1 MSRIIWRAAIAAGC
15 ALAVAF
21 LGTLARP
28 ANLNV
33 MVVAAIVIAVVVIG
47 ALELPKFF
55 RRHL

>member
-1 MSRIIWRAAIAAGC
+1 
-15 ALAVAF
+15 
-21 LGTLARP
+21 
-28 ANLNV
+28 V

>member
-1 MSRIIWRAAIAAGC
+1 
-15 ALAVAF
+15 LAVAF